1 MSANDEAV
9 PELTPVEARRR
20 LGDFFTVDVR
30 AAHEFRGPLGHIEG
44 AALLPL
50 PELEARAGELPRD
63 TPLLLVCR
71 SGARSARACA
81 ALRALGMGPAVN
93 LAGGM
98 IAWNRAGL
106 PTERPAPASLAA
118 LLDLALA
125 WIAQVSGRAPD
136 VVREEARAALAAA
149 GASLEVPTKS
159 AIATLL
165 DDVERSLQAAG
176 PPPDLDLS
184 LAAFRRWLDLR

>member
-1 MSANDEAV
+1 MNADDETV
-9 PELTPVEARRR
+9 PELTPVEAQRR
-20 LGDFFTVDVR
+20 LAEFFAVDVR

-44 AALLPL
+44 AALIPL
-50 PELEARAGELPRD
+50 PELEARVGELPAD

-71 SGARSARACA
+71 SGARSARACV
-81 ALRALGMGPAVN
+81 ALRGRGIGPAVN

-98 IAWNRAGL
+98 IAWNRAEL
-106 PTERPAPASLAA
+106 PIERPAPASLAE

-136 VVREEARAALAAA
+136 LVREEARAPLAAA
-149 GASLEVPTKS
+149 GASLEMPTKR
-159 AIATLL
+159 AIAALL
-165 DDVERSLQAAG
+165 DDAERSLRAAG

-184 LAAFRRWLDLR
+184 MAAFRTWLGVR